1 MPPTNNSLALP
12 LTQLIYFPNRHHHIR
27 KDLARLLEERG
38 INTQPYF
45 QTAFNPNYQEQGL
58 SKAEREAIKQGT
70 EGSLSKIRAIALRE
84 ADIPRLHNPHLP
96 DGFFNYLNHLVQ
108 LQSPTVPLIGETLGF
123 IDLAS
128 ENKAFERLLTEFV
141 PMLKI
146 EQLLATHFQAY
157 FPTRLNEDK
166 QQISIKKALGFE
178 SSQALGEFI
187 KGKKVLDLGSG
198 TGTFAKGIAAL
209 NLAETADI
217 DSVDPMIRVPENLRK
232 INDLNPILADELKRK
247 STVGRESL
255 INLFKKIDT
264 KTFPHYWADLSFAK
278 DASYDLIVSNRSFP
292 HYSMSIA
299 ETKKVFKE
307 LFRVL
312 KPGGEIRLGPI
323 LEESNGKEDPVHHLN
338 PILDIAYD
346 EGFEQVQKPIQVNID
361 GDPLRDSSPVAF
373 CVALKK
379 KAIKA

>member
-1 MPPTNNSLALP
+1 MPPANNNLALP
-12 LTQLIYFPNRHHHIR
+12 LTQLIYFPNKHHSTR

-38 INTQPYF
+38 VNTQPYF
-45 QTAFNPNYQEQGL
+45 QTIFNPHYQERGL
-58 SKAEREAIKQGT
+58 SKAEQEAIKQGT
-70 EGSLSKIRAIALRE
+70 VGDLSKMRAIALRE
-84 ADIPRLHNPHLP
+84 ADISKLHNSHLP

-108 LQSPTVPLIGETLGF
+108 LQSPTLPLIGETLGL

-128 ENKAFERLLTEFV
+128 ENKAFERLLTDFV

-166 QQISIKKALGFE
+166 KQISIEKALGFE
-178 SSQALGEFI
+178 SSKALAEFI

-232 INDLNPILADELKRK
+232 IKDFNPILADELKSK
-247 STVGRESL
+247 SSIGRESL
-255 INLFKKIDT
+255 IDLFKKIDT

-292 HYSMSIA
+292 QYSMSIA

-323 LEESNGKEDPVHHLN
+323 LEESDGKEDPVRHLN
-338 PILDIAYD
+338 PILEIA
-346 EGFEQVQKPIQVNID
+346 EETGFEKVQRPIQVNID
-361 GDPLRDSSPVAF
+361 GDPLRASAPVAF
-373 CVALKK
+373 CVVLRK
-379 KAIKA
+379 KATKA